1 MEFKKMQGDVAKAR
15 EYERMLADNNQLRAD
30 LLYVA
35 MMADIDLDETAAEGD
50 EEEE

>member
-1 MEFKKMQGDVAKAR
+1 MEFIKMREDVAQAR

-30 LLYVA
+30 LIYVA